1 MTSPSCC
8 PRTYALTLLEEFQGL
23 RVVLDTV
30 ATTVMSALGR
40 SAKWQQAL
48 LATEEEA
55 QPLDV
60 TLGIQVMDD
69 RFGIETH
76 GDLGIHHFEKL
87 PMLELPGWIT
97 ISLCNASAAYP
108 MAIHSSHVT
117 EHSPKYMVYFEKQL
131 DNFPGDTSFDN
142 HVN

>member
-1 MTSPSCC
+1 MFIVYMYLYIYICFNLASAFVKCYDSSPSCC

-40 SAKWQQAL
+40 SAKWQPAL
-48 LATEEEA
+48 LVTEEEA

-76 GDLGIHHFEKL
+76 GDLETHHFKKPGNVVAMKIICRSIPGFL
-87 PMLELPGWIT
+87 PK
-97 ISLCNASAAYP
+97 N
-108 MAIHSSHVT
+108 
-117 EHSPKYMVYFEKQL
+117 
-131 DNFPGDTSFDN
+131 
-142 HVN
+142 